1 MASRS
6 ARGRSFGRICLPS
19 DSRSSF
25 LFSLRPVVQSAPL
38 TLVIS
43 TISRT
48 SPLMTAYI
56 PPTDLSSV
64 INDLLI
70 SCVALYVWIVCCLD
84 AITKTQSSW
93 VVELHELRDKLRSAD
108 VLQKIVIDFDS
119 TAYTHAI
126 AIHMHAY
133 CVHSRGTKGGYSWGT
148 FPLREHTRARA
159 RARTP
164 PSPRRVKSRR
174 SRRSVH

>member
-48 SPLMTAYI
+48 SQLMTEYI

-70 SCVALYVWIVCCLD
+70 SCIALYVWIVCRPGV
-84 AITKTQSSW
+84 ITESQSSW
-93 VVELHELRDKLRSAD
+93 VVELRDKLHSTD

-119 TAYTHAI
+119 TAYTPCHCHPHACI
-126 AIHMHAY
+126 L
-133 CVHSRGTKGGYSWGT
+133 CT
-148 FPLREHTRARA
+148 
-159 RARTP
+159 
-164 PSPRRVKSRR
+164 
-174 SRRSVH
+174 